1 MALKFIPYLKTF
13 KGLSIT
19 LLSLFVLTIAFL
31 YLTDG
36 FRLTDVLTY
45 FFWTLVVIG
54 LIFIRGIAE
63 LLIKGK
69 KKTLL
74 GVIIF
79 TLIIPSYFI
88 YPIALLVYYDKQ
100 FDRVVNREAT
110 DVSSCEVIEYG
121 YSACGGPAS
130 YLIYSTET
138 TDVQKLEP
146 LVDKYDKADEKFNTR
161 LMLASGCSM
170 AMKPDFILEN
180 NTCVGVEK
188 TIR

>member
-69 KKTLL
+69 KKTH
-74 GVIIF
+74 I
-79 TLIIPSYFI
+79 
-88 YPIALLVYYDKQ
+88 
-100 FDRVVNREAT
+100 
-110 DVSSCEVIEYG
+110 
-121 YSACGGPAS
+121 
-130 YLIYSTET
+130 
-138 TDVQKLEP
+138 
-146 LVDKYDKADEKFNTR
+146 
-161 LMLASGCSM
+161 
-170 AMKPDFILEN
+170 
-180 NTCVGVEK
+180 
-188 TIR
+188 